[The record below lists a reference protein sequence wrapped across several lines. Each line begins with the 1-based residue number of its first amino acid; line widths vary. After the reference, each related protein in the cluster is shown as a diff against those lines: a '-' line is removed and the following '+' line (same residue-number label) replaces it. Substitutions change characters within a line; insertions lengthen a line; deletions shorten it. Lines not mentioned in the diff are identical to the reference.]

1 MTAKNRSL
9 NLSVYGSMR
18 ADELETMHRERTAT
32 HYRQAI
38 RRYVEDMGDVRLNK
52 LTSADICQWAEKLK
66 ATGISNNTVD
76 FYLRQIKAL
85 YNHAVLME
93 IIKDDRP
100 FYKIRI
106 KPEETVKRALNEDQL
121 NQLINLA
128 LTDKEAKARDMWLLS
143 FMFRGMAPVDIAKL
157 TVKNIE
163 GDCICYRRSKT
174 MKRIVVKIP
183 AEARR
188 ILHLYKGDGCRL
200 IDYDYKKTNYYLK
213 KIGAKLGIPFPL
225 TMYAAR
231 HTYATAM
238 QREDAPLSVISQSL
252 GHADTEVTRVYLAGI
267 ESTVVDKWNETMM
280 SKYFNKH

>member
-1 MTAKNRSL
+1 MTARNRSL
-9 NLSVYGSMR
+9 NLSVYGSKR
-18 ADELETMHRERTAT
+18 ADELETLNRRVTAT
-32 HYRQAI
+32 HYRRAI
-38 RRYVEDMGDVRLNK
+38 HRFVADMGDVRLDK
-52 LTSADICQWAEKLK
+52 LTSADICQWTEKLK

-93 IIKDDRP
+93 IIKDERP

-128 LTDKEAKARDMWLLS
+128 LTDKEAKARDIWLLS
-143 FMFRGMAPVDIAKL
+143 FMLRGMAPVDIAKL
-157 TVKNIE
+157 TLKNIE
-163 GDCICYRRSKT
+163 GDSICYRRSKT
-174 MKRIVVKIP
+174 KKRIVIKIP

-225 TMYAAR
+225 TMYSAR

-252 GHADTEVTRVYLAGI
+252 GHTDTEVTRVYLAGI

-280 SKYFNKH
+280 SKYFNKL